1 MPCLS
6 IVVLASDGRYS
17 YTQITMPPKIRVA
30 IICGGISNEREVS
43 LKSGQQVLLNLD
55 REKYESQMVEIA
67 ANGQWL
73 LRSSDHT
80 KELPAQ
86 DEKQLVV
93 RSPFE
98 ATNTQDKPFDVAFL
112 ALHGK
117 FGEDGR
123 IQALLELVNI
133 PYTGSGVL
141 ASALCMNKAKT
152 HNYLASFGIL
162 SPNFLVIR
170 ETDNGLDKIQQKVDE
185 LVQYPCVVKPNESGS
200 SVGITI
206 VKTKD
211 ELLSALTKAFKED
224 KTVLIQQL
232 IEGREIT
239 CGILGN
245 SNQGECQALLPIEVI
260 ADGEFF
266 DYNAKY
272 SSLKTQEICPAELD
286 PAMTKQVQDLSV
298 KIHTLLGCDGLSRSD
313 FILHNG
319 DLYFL
324 ETNTIPGLTEQSLCP
339 KEAAAAGMSY
349 TEFLNQLIDLALAK

>member
-1 MPCLS
+1 
-6 IVVLASDGRYS
+6 
-17 YTQITMPPKIRVA
+17 MPPKIRVA

-55 REKYESQMVEIA
+55 REKYEPQMVEIA

-73 LRSSDHT
+73 LRSADPA
-80 KELPAQ
+80 KELPTQ
-86 DEKQLVV
+86 DEHQLVV

-98 ATNTQDKPFDVAFL
+98 AATAQGKPFDVAFL

-141 ASALCMNKAKT
+141 ASALCMDKAKT
-152 HNYLASFGIL
+152 HNYLASFGIV

-170 ETDNGLDKIQQKVDE
+170 ETDRNLDEIQQKIDE

-211 ELLSALTKAFKED
+211 ELSPALAKAFKED

-239 CGILGN
+239 CGVLGN
-245 SNQGECQALLPIEVI
+245 SDQNDLRALPPVEVI

-272 SSLKTQEICPAELD
+272 SSAKTQEICPAPLD
-286 PAMTKQVQDLSV
+286 PAMTKQVQDLSL
-298 KIHTLLGCDGLSRSD
+298 KIHALLDCDGLSRSD
-313 FILHNG
+313 FILRDN
-319 DLYFL
+319 DFYFL
-324 ETNTIPGLTEQSLCP
+324 EINTLPGLTEQSLCP
-339 KEAAAAGMSY
+339 KEVAAAGMSY
-349 TEFLNQLIDLALAK
+349 TEFLNQLIDLALQKTQDNSF

>member
-1 MPCLS
+1 MSRRLT
-6 IVVLASDGRYS
+6 LAFKSHYS

-55 REKYESQMVEIA
+55 REKYDPRMVEIA

-73 LRSSDHT
+73 LRSSDPT

-86 DEKQLVV
+86 DENQLVV

-98 ATNTQDKPFDVAFL
+98 AANAQDKPFDVAFL

-141 ASALCMNKAKT
+141 ASALCMDKAKT
-152 HNYLASFGIL
+152 HGYLASFGVL

-170 ETDNGLDKIQQKVDE
+170 ETDRDLDEIQQKIDE
-185 LVQYPCVVKPNESGS
+185 MVQYPCVVKPNESGS
-200 SVGITI
+200 SVGIAI

-211 ELLSALTKAFKED
+211 ELQSALAKAFKED

-239 CGILGN
+239 CGVLGN
-245 SNQGECQALLPIEVI
+245 SGQGECQALLPIEVI

-272 SSLKTQEICPAELD
+272 SSLKTQEICPASLD
-286 PAMTKQVQDLSV
+286 PTMTKQVQDLSV
-298 KIHTLLGCDGLSRSD
+298 KIHALLGCDGLSRSD

-349 TEFLNQLIDLALAK
+349 TEFLNKLIDLALKKA